1 MAVASMA
8 FPSAAELTH
17 TYIFGISEN
26 CAKRQLL
33 FAGGSAAAEDFW
45 TPQGMALAKHFE

>member
-17 TYIFGISEN
+17 TYPKLRVRN
-26 CAKRQLL
+26 CATRQLL
-33 FAGGSAAAEDFW
+33 FAGGSAAAEDFC